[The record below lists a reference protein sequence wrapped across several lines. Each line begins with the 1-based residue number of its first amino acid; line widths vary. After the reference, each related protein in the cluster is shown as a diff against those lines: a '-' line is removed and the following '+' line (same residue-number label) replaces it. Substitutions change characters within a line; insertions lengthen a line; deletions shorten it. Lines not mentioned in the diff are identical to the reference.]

1 MSECLRERDKS
12 GASWAGARGARVR
25 GVPEG
30 CGLYL
35 GYGNWLTASMESSSL
50 MHSNDMILAGLLAYA
65 VRIGFGHL
73 IRSMSLY
80 GGVVWG

>member
-1 MSECLRERDKS
+1 M
-12 GASWAGARGARVR
+12 G
-25 GVPEG
+25 
-30 CGLYL
+30 
-35 GYGNWLTASMESSSL
+35 TFSSL
-50 MHSNDMILAGLLAYA
+50 MHSNDMILAGLLACA

>member
-1 MSECLRERDKS
+1 MREKS
-12 GASWAGARGARVR
+12 GVLRVGARGARVR

-35 GYGNWLTASMESSSL
+35 GYGNWLTASMESTEWGPFPSL